1 MIRPIQCLRGIAAIM
16 VVWHHARTQLP
27 GLEQAL
33 PWSFGTSGVDLFFV
47 ISGFIMVTAT
57 AGRDVR
63 PLEFLLRRAI
73 RVVPLYW
80 GITLLM
86 VCAALVAPALFRSI
100 DPSPDH
106 VLLSLLF
113 VPHWSPSFPGV
124 AWPVLVPGWTL
135 NFEMA
140 FYAIFAAS
148 LLTPS
153 RHALLAAIGLL
164 VGLGLALKPAGAAL
178 QTYTSPM
185 MLEFALGVVI
195 ALYWQRFRV
204 SAVAAAAALAH
215 GAVLLALRDTWGIV
229 PQVIGA
235 GLVVFG
241 ALHFDWRNRL
251 LLVLGDASYSVYL
264 THLFTLGVLRVV
276 LKDPVAFMPAALVAC
291 SAVGWLSYRLVEV
304 PTLRW
309 LGHLTVRLPKSES
322 ASSAP
327 QS

>member
-1 MIRPIQCLRGIAAIM
+1 
-16 VVWHHARTQLP
+16 
-27 GLEQAL
+27 
-33 PWSFGTSGVDLFFV
+33 
-47 ISGFIMVTAT
+47 
-57 AGRDVR
+57 
-63 PLEFLLRRAI
+63 
-73 RVVPLYW
+73 
-80 GITLLM
+80 
-86 VCAALVAPALFRSI
+86 
-100 DPSPDH
+100 
-106 VLLSLLF
+106 
-113 VPHWSPSFPGV
+113 
-124 AWPVLVPGWTL
+124 
-135 NFEMA
+135 
-140 FYAIFAAS
+140 
-148 LLTPS
+148 
-153 RHALLAAIGLL
+153 
-164 VGLGLALKPAGAAL
+164 
-178 QTYTSPM
+178 

-204 SAVAAAAALAH
+204 SAVEAAVALAH
-215 GAVLLALRDTWGIV
+215 GAALLALRDTWGIV

-241 ALHFDWRNRL
+241 ALHFDWKNRL

-309 LGHLTVRLPKSES
+309 LGRLTVRLPKSES